1 MSLEYKYNKNK
12 KSFSLGVHSALH
24 YCCGQLDLVAAAS
37 ITTAAPDLLESADE
51 DGKHDSQ
58 FLHFKRFRFFFILI
72 NIFHPGLTPLHLAVI
87 QGNTALV
94 NLLIANKANVN
105 AIDNEGHSVVHW
117 AAGEFI
123 TALLLLLTHFVD
135 SKVPSIPCV
144 CVF

>member
-1 MSLEYKYNKNK
+1 MC
-12 KSFSLGVHSALH
+12 VCSALH

-51 DGKHDSQ
+51 DGKKENIISASASLLCSSSFSLNEVPF
-58 FLHFKRFRFFFILI
+58 FL
-72 NIFHPGLTPLHLAVI
+72 PSTGLTPLHLAVI

-117 AAGEFI
+117 AAGELDDTHTQHCTTLFI
-123 TALLLLLTHFVD
+123 IH
-135 SKVPSIPCV
+135 
-144 CVF
+144 

>member
-1 MSLEYKYNKNK
+1 MSVL
-12 KSFSLGVHSALH
+12 LCCCCSALH

-51 DGKHDSQ
+51 D
-58 FLHFKRFRFFFILI
+58 
-72 NIFHPGLTPLHLAVI
+72 GLTPLHLAVI

-117 AAGEFI
+117 AAGECVKTKNFI
-123 TALLLLLTHFVD
+123 A
-135 SKVPSIPCV
+135 CV
-144 CVF
+144 CSVHCRFIE